1 MTHPPR
7 ARSAS
12 RGRGA
17 RRSVHVAGPIALV
30 GGLMLLAP
38 ALTAQNPPT
47 FSIDWRSRSKAS
59 PAGGGGVPLNEGRIL
74 IAVTGQPSV
83 GPQPVPQSVIDA
95 LQLGL
100 SQAGSCTSQPAGVP
114 CHIEVDALSYGG
126 DAPFS
131 TNLANQAKLYF
142 SVDPYAVGRS
152 IAPLSALA
160 PNVRTE
166 SSFFD
171 APADVFFA
179 AGVANAVPPLGGPS
193 PVVPPNNVGVID
205 GNGDRNTAGGSLVSY
220 PGIGLVEPDPAI
232 LPPPTLDMLG
242 DNLDALS
249 LEPPPVSG
257 TRVFFSLDGNFTD
270 PLTGIP
276 NSGSAQLNGF
286 LPGMVLVKV
295 LGGGGPNVYASPG
308 QLGLDLAGPGTD
320 DLDALIL
327 ADNGDGVF
335 QPASTLFSWSGGHFG
350 PGAPDMLLFSVR
362 RGSAVIGLTDS
373 QFGLP
378 IEPGDILIN
387 PATPGQR
394 PRIFIAAENL
404 GIATARSGQTAEGD
418 ELDAMAS
425 TQAVMWDCNGNGI
438 EDAVD
443 ISVGTSL
450 DRNYN
455 GIPDECE
462 PPVGTRSCFCP
473 LSAPPPCGN
482 DDPAAGCDNSTGV
495 GGVLAGFGSDS
506 TSNDDLMLVASQL
519 PSSVNGLWLMSAS
532 TTLVPLG
539 DGLRCVAGPIYRF
552 GTYNSGAAGIA
563 YKGPEIVATSCS
575 SLPPGGCI
583 SAGSTWH
590 FQAWYR
596 NVTGPCGNLTNLS
609 NLLSVTFTP

>member
-1 MTHPPR
+1 MTLPSR
-7 ARSAS
+7 ARRAS

-17 RRSVHVAGPIALV
+17 LPRTLPAGPLV
-30 GGLMLLAP
+30 VIGAVALLAP
-38 ALTAQNPPT
+38 LLQAQNPPT

-59 PAGGGGVPLNEGRIL
+59 AAGGGGVPLNEGRIL
-74 IAVTGQPSV
+74 IAVTGQPTI
-83 GPQPVPQSVIDA
+83 GPQPVPQSLIDA

-100 SQAGSCTSQPAGVP
+100 SQAGGCSSQPAGVP
-114 CHIEVDALSYGG
+114 CHIDVDALSYGT

-131 TNLANQAKLYF
+131 TNLATQARLYF

-152 IAPLSALA
+152 IPPLSVLA

-166 SSFFD
+166 STFFD
-171 APADVFFA
+171 AAADVFFA
-179 AGVANAVPPLGGPS
+179 AGIANAVPPLGGPT
-193 PVVPPNNVGVID
+193 PVVIPNNIGVID
-205 GNGDRNTAGGSLVSY
+205 GNGEANTLSGTLFAY
-220 PGIGLVEPDPAI
+220 PGLGLVEPDVAL
-232 LPPPTLDMLG
+232 LPPPTLDMPG

-249 LEPPPVSG
+249 LEPPPVTGS
-257 TRVFFSLDGNFTD
+257 RVFFSLDGQFTD

-286 LPGMVLVKV
+286 LPAMVLVKV
-295 LGGGGPNVYASPG
+295 LGGGGPNVYASPV
-308 QLGLDLAGPGTD
+308 QLGLDLNGPGTD

-335 QPASTLFSWSGGHFG
+335 QPASVLYSWSGGHFG
-350 PGAPDMLLFSVR
+350 PGQPDMLLFSVR
-362 RGSAVIGLTDS
+362 RGSAVIGQLDS

-378 IEPGDILIN
+378 IEPGDVLIN
-387 PATPGQR
+387 PAAPGQR

-404 GIATARSGQTAEGD
+404 GIATQRSGQSAEGD

-425 TQAVMWDCNGNGI
+425 TAVVMWDCNGNGV

-443 ISVGTSL
+443 ISVGASL

-473 LSAPPPCGN
+473 ASAPPPCSN
-482 DDPAAGCDNSTGV
+482 DDANAGCKNSTG
-495 GGVLAGFGSDS
+495 AGALLTSFGSDS
-506 TSNDDLMLVASQL
+506 ASNDDLMLVASQL
-519 PSSVNGLWLMSAS
+519 PPNVNGLWLMSPA

-552 GTYNSGAAGIA
+552 GSYNSGPAGIA
-563 YKGPEIVATSCS
+563 YKGPEIVSTSCT
-575 SLPPGGCI
+575 SLPAGGCI
-583 SAGSTWH
+583 GVGSTRH
-590 FQAWYR
+590 FQGWYR
-596 NVTGPCGNLTNLS
+596 NVTGPCGNLTNLT